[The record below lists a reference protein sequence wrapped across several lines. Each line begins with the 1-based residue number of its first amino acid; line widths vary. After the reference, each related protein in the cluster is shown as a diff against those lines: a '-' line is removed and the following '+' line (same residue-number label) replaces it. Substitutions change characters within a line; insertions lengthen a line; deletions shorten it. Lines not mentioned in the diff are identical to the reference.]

1 MIKFILVL
9 SLLWFCPLREETD
22 PVHTLQY
29 KTIFSNFKS
38 LAELF
43 LPITLSSQWHE
54 LNLFLTFKKV
64 SPLVKLKQIIKDALQ
79 TAE

>member
-9 SLLWFCPLREETD
+9 SLLWFCPLWEETD

-43 LPITLSSQWHE
+43 LPIVLSSQ
-54 LNLFLTFKKV
+54 
-64 SPLVKLKQIIKDALQ
+64 
-79 TAE
+79 